1 MVNFQSCRLSCAI
14 QSKPVLSHLWRHK
27 RECKLLLTLFKVEH
41 KTLNLAGD
49 IIQYIPIAK
58 INELALSA
66 NVNYF

>member
-1 MVNFQSCRLSCAI
+1 M
-14 QSKPVLSHLWRHK
+14 
-27 RECKLLLTLFKVEH
+27 ECKLLLTLFKVEH

-58 INELALSA
+58 IKELALSA